1 MIPLTL
7 ARLHRFFRRISEHEP
22 HACLL
27 GGAIEPSPLNQ
38 WVMIGLRAKREV
50 LLQGRELSVD
60 GITQV
65 LEGPNAEQPLFSQLE
80 AVRQTAQSWPREKLE
95 HQLPLAGGLMGCFG
109 YGFYRW
115 CDSGWQSLPEQSNPE
130 WPDLVLCEFEDWLF
144 LNLERQEW
152 IILSPSEARKREYQ
166 AIWVE
171 TAEEEPLVAPSVP
184 GAAPPIGDAGIL
196 AEYLQTF
203 QTSLAQPEF
212 EAAVDRLKTDI
223 FNGEIYQANLS
234 IRLQKTLPLDPYALF
249 ERLCGKNPSPFS
261 GFFKWPGG
269 VVVCN
274 SPERLVSLNETGR
287 ADTRPIAGT
296 RGRGKTPQDDERIGQ
311 GLLANEKE
319 CAEHL
324 MLVDLARNDLGRVC
338 EAGSVRV
345 DDLLTLERYSHV
357 THLVSNVTG
366 QLRDDCTGWDLIKSL
381 FPGGTIT
388 GCPKIRCVEILNEVE
403 PVPRGFYTGSLG
415 FLDAASPALDLNI
428 LIRSLF
434 LRPTAEPL
442 VYNTAVQIGGGIVH
456 DSVGPHEARECL
468 RKATASLNE
477 LYTAELGQFGQS
489 YTDSLAQSQEILKP
503 QQAQK
508 QQSKEPVQ

>member
-1 MIPLTL
+1 MAALTL
-7 ARLHRFFRRISEHEP
+7 DRLHGFFRQLSEHEP
-22 HACLL
+22 FTCML
-27 GGAIEPSPLNQ
+27 GGAIEPTPLNQ
-38 WVMIGLRAKREV
+38 WVMIGLRAKQQV
-50 LLQGRELSVD
+50 LLEGNQLSINGETQLLD
-60 GITQV
+60 GPT
-65 LEGPNAEQPLFSQLE
+65 AEQKLFDALE
-80 AVRQTAQSWPREKLE
+80 TVRQNAKPWLAEKVA
-95 HQLPLAGGLMGCFG
+95 HHLPLGGGLMGAFG

-115 CDSGWQSLPEQSNPE
+115 CDAGWQSQSFREDPE

-144 LNLERQEW
+144 FNLEQGEW
-152 IILSPSEARKREYQ
+152 VILSPSEARRQQYQ
-166 AIWVE
+166 VLW
-171 TAEEEPLVAPSVP
+171 AELGESGPVSSPALQAQI
-184 GAAPPIGDAGIL
+184 AGDAGIL

-203 QTSLAQPEF
+203 EPSLQPDVFEQTVE
-212 EAAVDRLKTDI
+212 RLKTDI

-234 IRLQKTLPLDPYALF
+234 IRLQKTLQVDPYVLF
-249 ERLCGKNPSPFS
+249 QRLCRKNPSPFS

-269 VVVCN
+269 IIVCN
-274 SPERLVSLNETGR
+274 SPERLISLDETGR

-296 RGRGKTPQDDERIGQ
+296 RGRGKTPEEDTQIGQ
-311 GLLANEKE
+311 TLLSNEKE
-319 CAEHL
+319 LAEHL

-338 EAGSVRV
+338 EAGSVQV

-366 QLRDDCTGWDLIKSL
+366 QLRQDCTGWDLIKSL

-388 GCPKIRCVEILNEVE
+388 GCPKIRCVEILSEVE

-434 LRPTAEPL
+434 LRPTADPL

-456 DSVGPHEARECL
+456 DSVGANEARECL

-477 LYTAELGQFGQS
+477 LYALESVASARNEG
-489 YTDSLAQSQEILKP
+489 P
-503 QQAQK
+503 QQTLE
-508 QQSKEPVQ
+508 QQTREPAPL